1 MGLPTLLF
9 YQSIRI
15 KTMDKNTIKQKI
27 HELASQVA
35 EDEGLELVSVDI
47 LGTGKR
53 TILKVVVDKEGGV
66 TIGDCE
72 KMSRSLEALLDVE
85 DPIKGPYVLEVSSPG
100 LDRPLIKQTDF
111 ERNIEKL
118 ARIITTEKIDNQT
131 FFIGRIIDVGEGWIR
146 LKLGRK
152 GDKEK
157 EGKDI
162 FIPMDKISKARLE
175 IEF

>member
-9 YQSIRI
+9 YKNIQS
-15 KTMDKNTIKQKI
+15 KHMDSNAIKQKI
-27 HELASQVA
+27 FELASQVA

-47 LGTGKR
+47 LGAGKK
-53 TILKVVVDKEGGV
+53 TILRAVVDKEGGV
-66 TIGDCE
+66 TVGDCE

-85 DPIKGPYVLEVSSPG
+85 DPIKGPYILEVSSPG
-100 LDRPLIKQTDF
+100 LDRPLVKQADF

-131 FFIGRIIDVGEGWIR
+131 FFIGRIIDVGDGWIR
-146 LKLGRK
+146 LKIEKK
-152 GDKEK
+152 GARE

-162 FIPMDKISKARLE
+162 FIPLDKISKARLE

>member
-1 MGLPTLLF
+1 M
-9 YQSIRI
+9 RI
-15 KTMDKNTIKQKI
+15 KTMDKNTIKHKI

-47 LGTGKR
+47 LGTGRR
-53 TILKVVVDKEGGV
+53 TMLKVVVDKEGGV
-66 TIGDCE
+66 TVGDCE

-100 LDRPLIKQTDF
+100 LDRPLLTQADF

-118 ARIITTEKIDNQT
+118 ARIVTSEKINNQT

-146 LKLGRK
+146 LKIEKK
-152 GDKEK
+152 GAKE
-157 EGKDI
+157 ESKDI

>member
-1 MGLPTLLF
+1 MET
-9 YQSIRI
+9 
-15 KTMDKNTIKQKI
+15 KTAKQKI
-27 HELASQVA
+27 YELASQVA

-47 LGTGKR
+47 LGSGKR
-53 TILKVVVDKEGGV
+53 MLLKVVVDKDGGV

-100 LDRPLIKQTDF
+100 LDRPLVKQTDF

-118 ARIITTEKIDNQT
+118 ARVITTEKIDNQT

-146 LKLGRK
+146 LKLGNK
-152 GDKEK
+152 G

>member
-1 MGLPTLLF
+1 
-9 YQSIRI
+9 
-15 KTMDKNTIKQKI
+15 MDKNTIKHKI

-47 LGTGKR
+47 LGTGRR
-53 TILKVVVDKEGGV
+53 TMLKVVVDKEGGV
-66 TIGDCE
+66 TVGDCE

-100 LDRPLIKQTDF
+100 LDRPLLTQADF

-118 ARIITTEKIDNQT
+118 ARIVTSEKINNQT

-146 LKLGRK
+146 LKIEKK
-152 GDKEK
+152 GAKE
-157 EGKDI
+157 ESKDI

>member
-1 MGLPTLLF
+1 MET
-9 YQSIRI
+9 
-15 KTMDKNTIKQKI
+15 NTTKQKI
-27 HELASQVA
+27 YGLASQVA
-35 EDEGLELVSVDI
+35 EDEGLELVSVDV
-47 LGTGKR
+47 LGIGKR

-85 DPIKGPYVLEVSSPG
+85 DPIKGPYMLEVSSPG
-100 LDRPLIKQTDF
+100 LDRPLVKQADF

-118 ARIITTEKIDNQT
+118 ARVITTEKIDNQT

-146 LKLGRK
+146 LKLGKK
-152 GDKEK
+152 G
-157 EGKDI
+157 EGQDI